1 MKFAL
6 IGDIHGFWT
15 RKDTEYFNASDYD
28 ALFFT
33 GDLGHPRLTGSLL
46 PKYNLSDL
54 TKKAFLI
61 PGNWDGTSL
70 MGLLGEVL
78 NKEML
83 KRAGSFGYARRMK
96 AFAQA
101 IRPVPIMGY
110 STAVLSEEKDL
121 ALIVGRPHAMGKD
134 FSFRKNLNKHYLVSN
149 MEESAIK
156 LKKLVDSV
164 KQENIFFLSHNGPKG
179 LGSERTS
186 IYGADFLPEGGD
198 YGDEDLTVAITYAKE
213 IGKKV
218 PAVLSGH
225 MHHSIPSLKK
235 ERESLVYTG
244 GTFYI
249 NGAKVPRI
257 KRGKHFHTKIEWN
270 GSSVTAIQLWEEL

>member
-6 IGDIHGFWT
+6 IGDIHGFWNQ
-15 RKDTEYFNASDYD
+15 KDTEYFNQSDYD

-33 GDLGHPRLTGSLL
+33 GDLGRLRYYGSFL
-46 PKYNLSDL
+46 PKFTLSGL

-61 PGNWDGTSL
+61 PGNWDGTNIFG
-70 MGLLGEVL
+70 MLGEIT
-78 NKEML
+78 NQSIL
-83 KRAGSFGYARRMK
+83 KRAGSIGYAKRMK
-96 AFAQA
+96 AFSELV
-101 IRPVPIMGY
+101 RPVPVMSY
-110 STAVLSEEKDL
+110 SSIVLSEEKDL
-121 ALIVGRPHAMGKD
+121 ALIVTRPHAMGGG
-134 FSFRKNLNKHYLVSN
+134 FSFSRNISQHHFVAN
-149 MEESAIK
+149 MEESILK
-156 LKKLVDSV
+156 LKKIVDTV

-186 IYGADFLPEGGD
+186 IYGADFKPEGGD
-198 YGDEDLTVAITYAKE
+198 FGDEDLMHAISYAKD

-225 MHHSIPSLKK
+225 MHHGIPALKK
-235 ERESLVYTG
+235 ERQSLLYAG

-257 KRGKHFHTKIEWN
+257 KKGRHFHTKIEWN
-270 GSSVTAIQLWEEL
+270 GSSVTAIPTWVEI

>member
-6 IGDIHGFWT
+6 IGDIHGFWN

-33 GDLGHPRLTGSLL
+33 GDLGRIRFTGSLL
-46 PKYNLSDL
+46 PKFNLSGL

-70 MGLLGEVL
+70 PGILGEVL
-78 NKEML
+78 NQGLL
-83 KRAGSFGYARRMK
+83 KRAGSIGYAGRMK
-96 AFAQA
+96 AFSQS
-101 IRPVPIMGY
+101 IRPIPVMGY

-121 ALIVGRPHAMGKD
+121 ALIVCRPHAMGNG
-134 FSFRKNLNKHYLVSN
+134 FSFDRNLNKNYLVSN
-149 MEESAIK
+149 MEDSINK
-156 LKKLVDSV
+156 LKKLIDST

-186 IYGADFLPEGGD
+186 IYGADFLANGGD
-198 YGDEDLTVAITYAKE
+198 FGDEDLTAAIEYAKE
-213 IGKKV
+213 KGKKV

-225 MHHSIPSLKK
+225 MHHYIPAIKK

-270 GSSVTAIQLWEEL
+270 GNSVTAIQLWEEL

>member
-6 IGDIHGFWT
+6 IGDIHGFWNK
-15 RKDTEYFNASDYD
+15 KDTEYFNASDYD

-33 GDLGHPRLTGSLL
+33 GDLGRARISGSIL
-46 PKYNLSDL
+46 PKYNLSAL

-61 PGNWDGTSL
+61 PGNWDGTNL
-70 MGLLGEVL
+70 PGILGEVL
-78 NKEML
+78 NQKLL
-83 KRAGSFGYARRMK
+83 KRAGSLGYAGRMK
-96 AFAQA
+96 SFAQA
-101 IRPVPIMGY
+101 IRPIPLMGY

-121 ALIVGRPHAMGKD
+121 ALIVARPHAMGNG
-134 FSFRKNLNKHYLVSN
+134 FSFQKNVSKHYLVSS
-149 MEESAIK
+149 MKESINK
-156 LKKLVDSV
+156 LKKLIDSV

-186 IYGADFLPEGGD
+186 IYGADFLNNGGD
-198 YGDEDLTVAITYAKE
+198 FGDEDLTAAISYAKE

-225 MHHSIPSLKK
+225 MHHYISALKK

-244 GTFYI
+244 GTFYV
-249 NGAKVPRI
+249 NGARVPRI
-257 KRGKHFHTKIEWN
+257 RHGKHFHTKIEWN
-270 GSSVTAIQLWEEL
+270 GSSVTAIQLWEDL